1 MSFLSPVSLRREGRG
16 KDDFIELFL
25 YQGRLQLA
33 TRDALYSDG
42 TAYLPAREL
51 YRHFN
56 ADLPL
61 FENVLVLGTGLAS
74 IVHVFAEKGYKP
86 HFVLVEADKQILKW
100 AMEFAP
106 DGASLDPICADAA
119 GFVGSCN
126 RKFDLIFI
134 DVFNGRY
141 VPPFVYGE
149 AFLNSCKDLLEPN
162 GHIAMNYMVNEWN
175 EWLLV
180 QRMFGKVFP
189 GFEVVERG
197 ENRLLAR

>member
-1 MSFLSPVSLRREGRG
+1 M
-16 KDDFIELFL
+16 
-25 YQGRLQLA
+25 A

-56 ADLPL
+56 ADLPIV
-61 FENVLVLGTGLAS
+61 ENVLVLGTGLAS

-86 HFVLVEADKQILKW
+86 HFTLVEADKQILKW

-106 DGASLDPICADAA
+106 EGVKLAPICTDAA
-119 GFVGSCN
+119 GYVDSCEQ
-126 RKFDLIFI
+126 KFDLIFI
-134 DVFNGRY
+134 DIFNGRF
-141 VPPFVYGE
+141 VPPFVFSE
-149 AFLNSCKDLLEPN
+149 QFLRSCKNLMEPH
-162 GHIAMNYMVNEWN
+162 GHIAMNYMVNDWN

-180 QRMFGKVFP
+180 QRMFARVFP

-197 ENRLLAR
+197 ENRLLAL

>member
-1 MSFLSPVSLRREGRG
+1 MSLRRENRG
-16 KDDFIELFL
+16 NDDYIELIL

-56 ADLPL
+56 ADLPVV
-61 FENVLVLGTGLAS
+61 EHVLVLGTGLAS
-74 IVHVFAEKGYKP
+74 VVHVFADKGYKP
-86 HFVLVEADKQILKW
+86 HFTLVEADKQILKW
-100 AMEFAP
+100 AIEFAP
-106 DGASLDPICADAA
+106 DGVKLDPVCTDAA
-119 GFVGSCN
+119 VYVDSCN

-134 DVFNGRY
+134 DVFNGRF
-141 VPPFVYGE
+141 VPPFIYSE
-149 AFLNSCKDLLEPN
+149 QFLTCCKNLLEPG

-180 QRMFGKVFP
+180 QRLFARVFP

-197 ENRLLAR
+197 ENRLLVC

>member
-1 MSFLSPVSLRREGRG
+1 MSLRREDRG
-16 KDDFIELFL
+16 KDDYIELFL

-61 FENVLVLGTGLAS
+61 VENVLVLGTGLAS
-74 IVHVFAEKGYKP
+74 IVHVFAEKGYRP
-86 HFVLVEADKQILKW
+86 RFTLVETDKQILKW

-106 DGASLDPICADAA
+106 KDVELDPVCTDAA
-119 GFVGSCN
+119 GYMGSCN
-126 RKFDLIFI
+126 KKFDLIFI
-134 DVFNGRY
+134 DIFNGRF
-141 VPPFVYGE
+141 VPPFVFSE
-149 AFLNSCKDLLEPN
+149 QFLNSCKGMLEPN
-162 GHIAMNYMVNEWN
+162 GHIAMNYMLNEWN

-180 QRMFGKVFP
+180 QRIFARVFP